1 MVIFNSYVCLPEGSE
16 VSPQSWTIPFTKH
29 LGVLNII
36 MHHPMSRGIPNVV
49 NFYWGWFIVVITQH
63 RYTSI
68 INILSHS
75 CRISIHILQYIDII
89 MRILFH
95 YYGISHII
103 IPLYIRLF
111 PYIQGSFRCI
121 WDSRGVAALAQT
133 PSMLNAKTEVSWLHL
148 VVLRFFLLGCHRNIS
163 ESVRF
168 LALNCLSVCYIQVY
182 PIIGWSFWWPSL
194 ILAVAFDT
202 WSWWSCWWPWKS
214 CCLFEM
220 LGSCQWSAKRCCSD
234 PIQTQSKSCEP
245 YVGICC
251 EVQRWQFWAYCSSCR
266 SGFQADIGTSSQLW
280 Q

>member
-103 IPLYIRLF
+103 IPLYIQYF
-111 PYIQGSFRCI
+111 PLSHYI
-121 WDSRGVAALAQT
+121 
-133 PSMLNAKTEVSWLHL
+133 
-148 VVLRFFLLGCHRNIS
+148 IS
-163 ESVRF
+163 
-168 LALNCLSVCYIQVY
+168 QY
-182 PIIGWSFWWPSL
+182 PIIIPLLSHDYPIIIPLYSNPTQLSNPICSMSGIFTYIYP
-194 ILAVAFDT
+194 T
-202 WSWWSCWWPWKS
+202 N
-214 CCLFEM
+214 
-220 LGSCQWSAKRCCSD
+220 GSN
-234 PIQTQSKSCEP
+234 
-245 YVGICC
+245 VGKYAIHG
-251 EVQRWQFWAYCSSCR
+251 AY
-266 SGFQADIGTSSQLW
+266 GNNWF
-280 Q
+280 

>member
-89 MRILFH
+89 MRISSH

-103 IPLYIRLF
+103 IPLY
-111 PYIQGSFRCI
+111 
-121 WDSRGVAALAQT
+121 
-133 PSMLNAKTEVSWLHL
+133 H
-148 VVLRFFLLGCHRNIS
+148 IS
-163 ESVRF
+163 H
-168 LALNCLSVCYIQVY
+168 Y
-182 PIIGWSFWWPSL
+182 PIIQYPSIPLLSHYYPIL
-194 ILAVAFDT
+194 IPLY
-202 WSWWSCWWPWKS
+202 SNP
-214 CCLFEM
+214 
-220 LGSCQWSAKRCCSD
+220 
-234 PIQTQSKSCEP
+234 TQLSNN
-245 YVGICC
+245 
-251 EVQRWQFWAYCSSCR
+251 WF
-266 SGFQADIGTSSQLW
+266 
-280 Q
+280 